1 MKNFFKE
8 FSFPGAAKYRV
19 WMLLPAL
26 VLVGLDQL
34 FKRFAVMSL
43 KNAPAYVLWDGV
55 FELLYVENRGAAF
68 SMLQNARWFFIILT
82 TIVML
87 FLLTVV
93 LSGRYRRYPL
103 LNVSF
108 VLVIGGGLGNLID
121 RIVNGYVIDYLYFKL
136 INFPVFNFADC
147 CLVIGAILMLAFF
160 FFVYEDASKPKPQ
173 EETKN
178 DDQSLENA

>member
-8 FSFPGAAKYRV
+8 FSFPGAAKYRL
-19 WMLLPAL
+19 WMLLPSL

-34 FKRFAVMSL
+34 FKVLAVNSL
-43 KNAPAYVLWDGV
+43 KGEPSYVLWDGV

-68 SMLQNARWFFIILT
+68 SMLQNARWFFVVLT

-87 FLLTVV
+87 FLLMVV
-93 LSGRYRRYPL
+93 LSGRYRRFPL

-108 VLVIGGGLGNLID
+108 VLVIGGGIGNLID

-147 CLVIGAILMLAFF
+147 CLVVGAILMLAFF
-160 FFVYEDASKPKPQ
+160 FFVYEDTSKLKPQ
-173 EETKN
+173 EEKKH
-178 DDQSLENA
+178 DDQNMENA